1 MKKLLAI
8 SLALIRKYKRENLG
22 SGRTRNMVSIAAAE
36 DVITIGF
43 AQVGHES
50 DWRAAN
56 TLDYQN
62 TFTAENGYELLFVD
76 ADNDHTAQMEAVRN
90 FIQQEVDYIVI
101 CPVQE
106 AGWDVVLQ
114 EAQDAGI
121 PVIIADRT
129 VSADPSLYSCFI
141 GTDSAA
147 EGVQAGEWLAEQ
159 LDGAEANI
167 LVIEGSVGASAAIGR
182 TEGFNQVAAE
192 HPEWKIL
199 DSQSGDFTQAGG
211 QQVMESYLKS
221 YPDQFNVVV
230 CQNDNEAYGA
240 IDAMKA
246 AGVTYGVGGDVILI
260 SFDATK
266 QGLTLTLNGE
276 INCNVECNPLQAQG
290 VAELIAKLEAGE
302 CSVVMILEESVLKKR
317 EEEGSTL
324 EWFIPDDGN
333 VLIPSTVMTVAPEKS
348 ANNNIAACE
357 AITDWLLSDEGQSYI
372 VKGWMHSVITDYATE
387 PYDGKP
393 TQELMDTN
401 IPVDWE
407 KCYKER
413 DSIRTLFQEN
423 VTVE

>member
-8 SLALIRKYKRENLG
+8 ALTLILALGLC
-22 SGRTRNMVSIAAAE
+22 SIATAE
-36 DVITIGF
+36 ELTTIGF

-90 FIQQEVDYIVI
+90 FISQEVDYIVI

-106 AGWDVVLQ
+106 AGWDVVLK

-129 VSADPSLYSCFI
+129 VSADPSLYLTFL
-141 GTDSAA
+141 GTDTAL
-147 EGVQAGEWLAEQ
+147 EGETAGLWLAEY
-159 LDGAEANI
+159 LKGAEANI

-182 TEGFNQVAAE
+182 TNGFNKIAAD

-221 YPDQFNVVV
+221 YEGQFNVVV

-240 IDAMKA
+240 MDAMKA
-246 AGVTYGVGGDVILI
+246 AGVTYGVNGDVIII

-266 QGLTLTLNGE
+266 QGLTLTLSGD
-276 INCNVECNPLQAQG
+276 INCNVECNPLQAAG
-290 VAELIAKLEAGE
+290 VEEIIAKVEAGE
-302 CSVVMILEESVLKKR
+302 E
-317 EEEGSTL
+317 
-324 EWFIPDDGN
+324 IPAITIVPDEAF
-333 VLIPSTVMTVAPEKS
+333 VAPGIES
-348 ANNNIAACE
+348 E
-357 AITDWLLSDEGQSYI
+357 LAIT
-372 VKGWMHSVITDYATE
+372 M
-387 PYDGKP
+387 
-393 TQELMDTN
+393 TQEVLDGRA
-401 IPVDWE
+401 
-407 KCYKER
+407 Y
-413 DSIRTLFQEN
+413 
-423 VTVE
+423 

>member
-8 SLALIRKYKRENLG
+8 SLALILALG
-22 SGRTRNMVSIAAAE
+22 MVSVAAAE

-141 GTDSAA
+141 GTDSKA

-182 TEGFNQVAAE
+182 TEASTRVVAE
-192 HPEWKIL
+192 HPEWKV
-199 DSQSGDFTQAGG
+199 STARPATSPRPAASR
-211 QQVMESYLKS
+211 VMESYLKS
-221 YPDQFNVVV
+221 YPGQFNVVV

-240 IDAMKA
+240 I
-246 AGVTYGVGGDVILI
+246 
-260 SFDATK
+260 
-266 QGLTLTLNGE
+266 
-276 INCNVECNPLQAQG
+276 
-290 VAELIAKLEAGE
+290 
-302 CSVVMILEESVLKKR
+302 
-317 EEEGSTL
+317 ST
-324 EWFIPDDGN
+324 P
-333 VLIPSTVMTVAPEKS
+333 
-348 ANNNIAACE
+348 
-357 AITDWLLSDEGQSYI
+357 
-372 VKGWMHSVITDYATE
+372 
-387 PYDGKP
+387 
-393 TQELMDTN
+393 
-401 IPVDWE
+401 
-407 KCYKER
+407 
-413 DSIRTLFQEN
+413 
-423 VTVE
+423 